1 MAGKVGVPVA
11 GRVPALVAEED
22 EDAIGDEGER
32 RTTGEGGRAR
42 GRRARW
48 AAAARAGRTHE
59 QGESTG
65 GRGRKKIG
73 SNRLIP
79 YRHTSHPIWGGD
91 LHIYSQY
98 GWVYKEYNQ
107 VYIAGA
113 NYS

>member
-1 MAGKVGVPVA
+1 MPVA

-22 EDAIGDEGER
+22 EEAIGDESGR
-32 RTTGEGGRAR
+32 RTASEGGRAR

-48 AAAARAGRTHE
+48 AAAARAGRSRE

-79 YRHTSHPIWGGD
+79 CRETHLTPNMGGD
-91 LHIYSQY
+91 FHICSQY

-107 VYIAGA
+107 VYIECA
-113 NYS
+113 NHG